1 MLFECKTAFLAC
13 AAAPE
18 RKAVV
23 HLCLVA
29 EVIEHPGQGAA
40 TKPLGL
46 FLGVCKFGIQRAVVS
61 SGSPYRSAKL
71 NLPNARK
78 QTAVPKEEF

>member
-18 RKAVV
+18 WKAVV

-29 EVIEHPGQGAA
+29 GVTEHPGHGAA
-40 TKPLGL
+40 TKPHDL
-46 FLGVCKFGIQRAVVS
+46 FLGACKFGIQMAVMS
-61 SGSPYRSAKL
+61 SGSPYRSVKL
-71 NLPNARK
+71 NLPNARE
-78 QTAVPKEEF
+78 QTAVPEEE